1 MLYFKDLTEIQ
12 QMILVILGVL
22 VFATTL
28 FWIWKKIKP
37 GPQVD
42 ELMTRTKSWWVMAS
56 IFTTAALVH
65 PLISFAAFAFLSFAA
80 LRELSSISKN
90 ARIEDRSVI
99 FWAYLAI
106 PVQYL
111 FAYMGCFATFVVF
124 IPVFMFT
131 WIPFL
136 LVLKGHTQDIA
147 RSMSV
152 IPTHLMLTVFSISHL
167 AYLLSLPELPH
178 FNAGGRGLLLFVVFL
193 TEMNDVFQFTWGK
206 LLGRHKII
214 EKISPNKT
222 WEGFIGG
229 LVLTCGF
236 SVLLSHYFHIPMK
249 VNLIVAL
256 CSVVFGTLGDLVES
270 MLKREFQIKDSGT
283 ILPGHGGIL
292 DRFDALLIS
301 LPFTT
306 FCYYLLL

>member
-1 MLYFKDLTEIQ
+1 MQESPQTVYMPFLALNLF
-12 QMILVILGVL
+12 VL
-22 VFATTL
+22 
-28 FWIWKKIKP
+28 IWCS
-37 GPQVD
+37 D
-42 ELMTRTKSWWVMAS
+42 T
-56 IFTTAALVH
+56 F
-65 PLISFAAFAFLSFAA
+65 
-80 LRELSSISKN
+80 
-90 ARIEDRSVI
+90 
-99 FWAYLAI
+99 AYL
-106 PVQYL
+106 
-111 FAYMGCFATFVVF
+111 
-124 IPVFMFT
+124 
-131 WIPFL
+131 
-136 LVLKGHTQDIA
+136 
-147 RSMSV
+147 S
-152 IPTHLMLTVFSISHL
+152 
-167 AYLLSLPELPH
+167 
-178 FNAGGRGLLLFVVFL
+178 
-193 TEMNDVFQFTWGK
+193 GK
-206 LLGRHKII
+206 LLGKHKLY
-214 EKISPNKT
+214 EAVSPGKT

>member
-1 MLYFKDLTEIQ
+1 MNNFTQRAITGVFFVAAICGLTLYNEFSF
-12 QMILVILGVL
+12 LVLLCAICLFGMKEYYTIVFQGQLNYAHALFMGIGLGVVCL
-22 VFATTL
+22 KYWLDDWVVNALPLL
-28 FWIWKKIKP
+28 FP
-37 GPQVD
+37 
-42 ELMTRTKSWWVMAS
+42 M
-56 IFTTAALVH
+56 
-65 PLISFAAFAFLSFAA
+65 AAFTVL
-80 LRELSSISKN
+80 LSKN
-90 ARIEDRSVI
+90 REWKR
-99 FWAYLAI
+99 
-106 PVQYL
+106 
-111 FAYMGCFATFVVF
+111 
-124 IPVFMFT
+124 
-131 WIPFL
+131 
-136 LVLKGHTQDIA
+136 
-147 RSMSV
+147 
-152 IPTHLMLTVFSISHL
+152 L
-167 AYLLSLPELPH
+167 AYLFSGLFYIALPLFFFHASTFQLEPSQESPQTVYMP
-178 FNAGGRGLLLFVVFL
+178 LLALNLFVLIWCSDTFAYL
-193 TEMNDVFQFTWGK
+193 SGK
-206 LLGRHKII
+206 LLGNHKLY
-214 EKISPNKT
+214 EAVSPGKT